1 MAKPQTFFSLYLN
14 EMNKTRLREHSVR
27 SLKKKYSPYMI
38 LPPLYQ
44 FYYRLD
50 TQSNNPNH
58 FRCLN
63 LRQKNRHIWLS
74 KWYIFTILVLTSG
87 DNFEL
92 GLSLSFHLLGRSH
105 SHFRNLGLLSL
116 FGPGINILANFSR
129 NFTSLQ
135 FFKTG

>member
-1 MAKPQTFFSLYLN
+1 
-14 EMNKTRLREHSVR
+14 MNKTRLREHSVR
-27 SLKKKYSPYMI
+27 SLKKSI
-38 LPPLYQ
+38 HLLRFCHLYIN
-44 FYYRLD
+44 FTTAWTLK
-50 TQSNNPNH
+50 SNNSNH